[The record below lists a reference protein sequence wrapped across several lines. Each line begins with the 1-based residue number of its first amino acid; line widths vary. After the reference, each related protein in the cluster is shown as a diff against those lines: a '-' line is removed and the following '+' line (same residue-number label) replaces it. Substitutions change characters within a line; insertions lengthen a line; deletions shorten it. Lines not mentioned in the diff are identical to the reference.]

1 MLGKMKLSSDRINRL
16 PPYLF
21 AEIDRIKM
29 EALSKGKDII
39 DMGVGDPD
47 LRPPEVVIERLRQS
61 ATQDGMHN
69 YASYNGTP
77 GLRTA
82 FARWFKRRFNVELDP
97 DKEVLPLLGSKE
109 GIGHIYLGVTD
120 PGDEVLVPD
129 PGYPVYMS
137 GAILTGAVP
146 VRYPL
151 REENSF
157 LPDMDEL
164 NTLCSP
170 RTRMIWVNYP
180 SNPTTSL
187 ASLET
192 FEELVEFAVE
202 RGILLCQ
209 DAAYSEIV
217 FDGKRSPSILQ
228 VNGAKETA
236 VEFFSLSKTYCM
248 PGWRVGFAVGNPS
261 ILSSL
266 GRVKTNLDSGI
277 FLPVQEASMIALDEC
292 DAYVDTNRKIFENRR
307 NRFMAALR
315 DAGLNLDSPSA
326 TFYVWMP
333 VPDGYS
339 SMDYTRYLL
348 EEAGIVCTPGI
359 GFGPT
364 GEGFVRISLTVNDGV
379 LEKAMERIRGLRG
392 V

>member
-1 MLGKMKLSSDRINRL
+1 MSVNMKLSSERIRKL

-21 AEIDRIKM
+21 AEIDRVKADAI
-29 EALSKGKDII
+29 ARGKDIV

-47 LRPPEVVIERLRQS
+47 LRPPDAVIEKLRQS
-61 ATQDGMHN
+61 TGKDGMHN

-97 DKEVLPLLGSKE
+97 DKEVLPLLGTKE

-120 PGDEVLVPD
+120 PGDEILIPD

-137 GAILTGAVP
+137 GAILSGAIP

-151 REENSF
+151 RQQNSF

-164 NTLCSP
+164 KSLCSP
-170 RTRMIWVNYP
+170 KTRMIWINYP
-180 SNPTTSL
+180 SNPTTAVTTL
-187 ASLET
+187 DLFKEI
-192 FEELVEFAVE
+192 VEFAE
-202 RGILLCQ
+202 HMGILVCH

-217 FDGKRSPSILQ
+217 FDGRRSPSILQ
-228 VNGAKETA
+228 VDGAKDVA
-236 VEFFSLSKTYCM
+236 IEFHSLSKTYCM

-277 FLPVQEASMIALDEC
+277 FLPVQEASITALEEC
-292 DAYVDTNRKIFENRR
+292 DAYVEENRKVFENRR
-307 NRFMAALR
+307 NRFVGALK
-315 DAGLNLDSPSA
+315 DAGFKLDSPPA

-333 VPDGYS
+333 VPDGFG
-339 SMDYTRYLL
+339 SMDYTKYLL
-348 EEAGIVCTPGI
+348 EKLGIVCTPGI
-359 GFGPT
+359 GFGPA
-364 GEGFVRISLTVNDGV
+364 GEGFVRISLTVGDNL
-379 LEKAMERIRGLRG
+379 LEKAMDRIRGLRE